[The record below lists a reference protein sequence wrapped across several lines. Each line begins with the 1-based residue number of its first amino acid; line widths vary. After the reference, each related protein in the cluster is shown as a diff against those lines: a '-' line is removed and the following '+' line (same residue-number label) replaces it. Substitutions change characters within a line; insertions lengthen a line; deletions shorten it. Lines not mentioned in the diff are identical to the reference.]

1 MLIPFIDALADRV
14 LVCDGAMGTMLYA
27 KGVFI
32 NKSFDALN
40 LTQPDLVAEVHEE
53 YVRAGADVI
62 ETNTFGANR
71 IRLGSFGLAD
81 RLHDI
86 NAQGAAI
93 ARRAAREQAYVAGAI
108 GPLGV
113 RIEPWGRTGVDEAR
127 AYFREQ
133 AQALAD
139 GGVDLFILETFR
151 DLNEIGAAIDAVR
164 SVSDLPIVA
173 QMTTE
178 EDGNTL
184 DGTPPERFTPDLE
197 MRGAAV
203 IGLNCAVGP
212 APMLDTI
219 ERMAAVTTRTLS
231 AQPNAGQPRDVEG
244 RNIYLCSPEY
254 MASYARRFIQHH
266 VRLVGGCCGTTP
278 EHIRQM
284 KAAVRASVSSRSATT
299 SAERPKA
306 VGNRPAE
313 AVALQSDA
321 AIRSAEAVALHGDT
335 GSAPAV
341 AKGFGGSTEARSASV
356 GGKAAAERS
365 VAEQPL
371 IPREKKSR
379 LANAL
384 ARGTFVV
391 GVELL
396 PPRGYQ
402 TESIVERAR
411 RLKIGGVDLLCISD
425 AQRAGAR
432 MSALSLAVL
441 IEQQAGIETLL
452 QYSCRDR
459 NLLGI
464 QSDLLGAHAMGLRN
478 LMLVTGD
485 PGRVGDYPDATA
497 VFDVDSIGLTN
508 VVARLNHGRD
518 VGGQAIGAPTGF
530 HIGVSVNPSAAD
542 LDEELRRF
550 EYKAEAGAE
559 FVVTR
564 PVFDVRSFERFL
576 KRVER
581 FRLPIVAAVFP
592 FENARNAE
600 FMANEVPGI
609 HVPDGLLE
617 RMRRADTAMAAKDE
631 GIAIA
636 RELTAELRGAVQGLQ
651 VSTHSGDI
659 EAALAVLDGLR

>member
-1 MLIPFIDALADRV
+1 MLKPFIEALDERV

-40 LTQPDLVAEVHEE
+40 VTQPDLVAEVHQE
-53 YVRAGADVI
+53 YVRAGADIV

-71 IRLGSFGLAD
+71 IKLGSFGLAE
-81 RLHDI
+81 RLHAI
-86 NAQGAAI
+86 NAQGAKI
-93 ARRAAREQAYVAGAI
+93 ARHAAREQAYVAGAI
-108 GPLGV
+108 GPLGI
-113 RIEPWGRTGVDEAR
+113 RIEPWGKTGVDEAR
-127 AYFREQ
+127 EFFREQ
-133 AQALAD
+133 AQALAE

-164 SVSDLPIVA
+164 SVSDLAIVA

-197 MRGAAV
+197 RRGATV
-203 IGLNCAVGP
+203 IGVNCAVGP

-219 ERMAAVTTRTLS
+219 ERMAAVTKRKLS

-254 MASYARRFIQHH
+254 MASYARRFIMHN
-266 VRLVGGCCGTTP
+266 VRVVGGCCGTTP
-278 EHIRQM
+278 EHIRQI
-284 KAAVRASVSSRSATT
+284 KAAVRAM
-299 SAERPKA
+299 
-306 VGNRPAE
+306 
-313 AVALQSDA
+313 
-321 AIRSAEAVALHGDT
+321 
-335 GSAPAV
+335 APAV
-341 AKGFGGSTEARSASV
+341 GRSPDVRVEARPMPAIASPP
-356 GGKAAAERS
+356 
-365 VAEQPL
+365 VA
-371 IPREKKSR
+371 REHKSR
-379 LANAL
+379 LASAM

-391 GVELL
+391 AVELL

-402 TESIVERAR
+402 TDQVVERAKQLR
-411 RLKIGGVDLLCISD
+411 IGGVDVVNIPD
-425 AQRAGAR
+425 GQRGGAR
-432 MSALSLAVL
+432 ISALSLAVL

-452 QYSCRDR
+452 HYACRDR

-478 LMLVTGD
+478 LLLVTGD

-508 VVARLNHGRD
+508 VVSRLNHGCD

-530 HIGVSVNPSAAD
+530 HIGVSVNPAASN

-550 EYKAEAGAE
+550 EYKVEAGAE

-564 PVFDVRSFERFL
+564 PIFDVRGFEQFL

-581 FRLPIVAAVFP
+581 ARLPIVAGVFP
-592 FENARNAE
+592 FESARNAE
-600 FMANEVPGI
+600 FMANEVPGVQ
-609 HVPDGLLE
+609 VPDSLLD
-617 RMRRADTAMAAKDE
+617 RMRRADGQEAATQE

-636 RELTAELRGAVQGLQ
+636 HEIAAELRGTVQGVQ
-651 VSTHSGDI
+651 VSTQSGDVD
-659 EAALAVLDGLR
+659 AALAVLDGLR